1 MCQRQQLP
9 CMIPTV
15 PTIGNGPAGRDTEGD
30 VVFSRLGGKH
40 RKEDEGGEAERVRVF
55 ESLHLRADRVGSAL
69 CVTVLCESVT
79 EREAM
84 ILTNEVD
91 PLLSADRPALVVD
104 LGLVGVL
111 TSAGIGALVRLHK
124 RMEEVKGKMAVCGLN
139 PDLAELFR
147 LTRMDRLFLVVDSR
161 EQALARLGS

>member
-1 MCQRQQLP
+1 M
-9 CMIPTV
+9 
-15 PTIGNGPAGRDTEGD
+15 
-30 VVFSRLGGKH
+30 VFSRLGGKF
-40 RKEDEGGEAERVRVF
+40 RKTDEDGESDHVRVF
-55 ESLHLRADRVGSAL
+55 ESHHLRADRVASTL

-84 ILTNEVD
+84 ILTNETD
-91 PLLSADRPALVVD
+91 PLLAPDRPALVVD

-124 RMEEVKGKMAVCGLN
+124 RMDELKGKMAVCGLN

-147 LTRMDRLFLVVDSR
+147 LTRMDRLFLVVETR

>member
-1 MCQRQQLP
+1 M
-9 CMIPTV
+9 
-15 PTIGNGPAGRDTEGD
+15 
-30 VVFSRLGGKH
+30 VFPKFGGKAK
-40 RKEDEGGEAERVRVF
+40 KECSDDAPREERRVF
-55 ESLHLRADRVGSAL
+55 ESQHMTADLTGSTL
-69 CVTVLCESVT
+69 IVRLLSESVT

-84 ILTNEVD
+84 ILTNEAD